1 MGYDANGK
9 LCGDMMGMGLAYM
22 MFICYI
28 FYIILHDM
36 HVQHVL
42 YIPVLLYL
50 YYMLSCNG
58 YLAVPT
64 NVAKITFFRWESTN
78 KNVVW
83 LTKEIK
89 GKHIIST
96 SLGFSKSN
104 NWGWMMQ

>member
-1 MGYDANGK
+1 MRPFWIVSREGHVWEDGWK

-28 FYIILHDM
+28 FYMILHDM

-42 YIPVLLYL
+42 YIPVLL

-64 NVAKITFFRWESTN
+64 NVAKITFFRWESTSQPIRMCM
-78 KNVVW
+78 W

-89 GKHIIST
+89 GKHI
-96 SLGFSKSN
+96 
-104 NWGWMMQ
+104 

>member
-1 MGYDANGK
+1 
-9 LCGDMMGMGLAYM
+9 MMGMGLAYM